1 MQSECKMKGFIDT
14 YTGVQ
19 KRIYLLNVPNS
30 NRTVLKSVISCLEFY
45 GRQQGI
51 VFRGHRHDATFATED
66 SNQGNYRVLESPHAQ
81 NEPHAYIHVYNITK

>member
-30 NRTVLKSVISCLEFY
+30 NQTVLKS
-45 GRQQGI
+45 GRQGI
-51 VFRGHRHDATFATED
+51 VFRGHRDDAAVATED

-81 NEPHAYIHVYNITK
+81 NEPHA

>member
-30 NRTVLKSVISCLEFY
+30 NQTVLKSVI
-45 GRQQGI
+45 
-51 VFRGHRHDATFATED
+51 
-66 SNQGNYRVLESPHAQ
+66 
-81 NEPHAYIHVYNITK
+81 HV